1 MDKFQKV
8 LSLLK
13 NYYKDKIKINYS
25 PSSGYRS
32 RCEFG
37 YKNNFYT
44 MYSSLGEIIYLESF
58 SIARPCIQKL
68 MPNLLDKINN
78 QDILKERLFQI
89 NFRANRDDEILVS
102 MIYHRPID
110 DEIKSLSNELADIL
124 NIKINLRSK
133 NKLYSTHDD
142 LLRDDIKELKSVLYQ
157 TDQSFYQPNYFHMP
171 MMVLKTMSFIENP
184 KDLLELYCGSGT
196 FSVPMRKLFN
206 KILATENNRQS
217 IRCLN
222 KAIEENNISNIFHAR
237 LSAEEVTELFNG
249 RVFKRMNNI
258 DISNFDF
265 SHILVDPPRAG
276 LDDNVIN
283 LINKFDN
290 VLYISCNYETYIR
303 DIEKLKNFKVINIE
317 IFDQF
322 PNTNHL
328 EIVSLLSKNNH
339 NVFK

>member
-8 LSLLK
+8 LSLLQ
-13 NYYKDKIKINYS
+13 NHYKDKIRINYS

-44 MYSSLGEIIYLESF
+44 MYSSLGEIIYLETF

-78 QDILKERLFQI
+78 QNILKERLFQI

-110 DEIKSLSNELADIL
+110 DEIKSLADELANIL

-142 LLRDDIKELKSVLYQ
+142 LLRDDIKELESILYQ

-171 MMVLKTMSFIENP
+171 MMVLKTMSFIKKP

-217 IRCLN
+217 IKCLSRS
-222 KAIEENNISNIFHAR
+222 IEESNIKNISYSR
-237 LSAEEVTELFNG
+237 LSAEEVAEAFEGRLF
-249 RVFKRMNNI
+249 RRMNYKTIKDYN
-258 DISNFDF
+258 F
-265 SHILVDPPRAG
+265 SHVLVDPPRSG
-276 LDDNVIN
+276 LTANVIDIIKK
-283 LINKFDN
+283 INN
-290 VLYISCNYETYIR
+290 IIYISCDYITYER
-303 DIEKLKNFKVINIE
+303 DIKLLKNFKNKKIE

-322 PNTNHL
+322 PNTRHL
-328 EIVSLLSKNNH
+328 EIVSLLTYRKN
-339 NVFK
+339 K